1 MAIVVNKLV
10 ESIMKMALRWT
21 VALSMCG
28 IPWVAQCAEAGPS
41 ITLKSLLSGT
51 PHQGLMAI
59 AFDGSV
65 GVAVGVGGEIE
76 TTQDSGKRWQ
86 VAPSPSPLALLG
98 VDVKDGLTVAVGQ
111 RGLILVRHGSPDW
124 KKTESGTSERLFSVS
139 VNSKGNA
146 VAVGS
151 FGTVIASTDRGETW
165 QSIAPNWAALI
176 HEQGDQ
182 FTPHVYAAHLDDA
195 GTVTVAGEL
204 GVILRSSD
212 AGKTWNV
219 LHQGD
224 SSNHKEDE
232 SLFALDIRKDGIAY
246 AVGQD
251 GEILRS
257 SDGGLKWAPLNSGT
271 KSILLG
277 VHSSPGGE
285 IVVTGMYSMLVSK
298 DDGKTWNL
306 VIDQA
311 VASSW
316 YAGVAR
322 PADGADIV
330 VGKSGVIMRVAL

>member
-1 MAIVVNKLV
+1 
-10 ESIMKMALRWT
+10 MKMALRWMI
-21 VALSMCG
+21 ALAMCG
-28 IPWVAQCAEAGPS
+28 MPWAAQCAQAGPEV
-41 ITLKSLLSGT
+41 TLKNLLSGT

-59 AFDGSV
+59 AFDGGV
-65 GVAVGVGGEIE
+65 GVAVGAGGEIE
-76 TTQDSGKRWQ
+76 TTRDGGNRWQ
-86 VAPSPSPLALLG
+86 LTASPSPLALLG
-98 VDVKDGLTVAVGQ
+98 VDLKGGLGIAVGQ
-111 RGLILVRHGSPDW
+111 GGLILVCHGSPDW
-124 KKTESGTSERLFSVS
+124 KKMDSGTSERLFSVS
-139 VNSKGNA
+139 VNSRGNA

-151 FGTVIASTDRGETW
+151 FGTVIASSDQGATW

-182 FTPHVYAAHLDDA
+182 FTPHVYATHLDDND
-195 GTVTVAGEL
+195 TVTIAGEL

-212 AGKTWNV
+212 RGKTWKV
-219 LHQGD
+219 LHMGD

-232 SLFALDIRKDGIAY
+232 SLLSLDIRKDGIGY

-251 GEILRS
+251 GAILRS
-257 SDGGLKWAPLNSGT
+257 TDGGLQWTHVNSGT
-271 KSILLG
+271 KSILLSI
-277 VHSSPGGE
+277 HSSSDGV

-322 PADGADIV
+322 PSDGADIV
-330 VGKSGVIMRVAL
+330 VGKSGTIIRVSL